1 MKALGLPALGG
12 LVGSAPNT
20 ASGFAPVRRK
30 NPANTEPIAPF
41 RIVLRDRT
49 LKPVNY
55 NVDRFDPEDD
65 VEEGRDRKRSRRADT
80 TRAKPRAEP
89 RAKPRAKRSPGDL
102 SDYEGG
108 SDAEDDENAVD
119 SDGGSDSD
127 SDSEVDPDPPSA
139 DFILYGGSLDKKY
152 EVPENRARANL
163 AAAKW
168 VNPSNWLEQFKI
180 NQKPINERRKA
191 RRLAEEEAARDKQER
206 KLKRKRGEG
215 AGPIAVLPGVAPE
228 SDKKDASGKAIFRKG
243 HYQVKGAKGTTRHRG
258 KCDGETECAKCGVTA
273 TSKWHGTDEKVCE
286 SCYNGAKVRI
296 CQSNLRVPPPHFPP
310 HLSSSR
316 RLATATSAPGAAPKT
331 PRTGTSPRASCSAT
345 TARR

>member
-12 LVGSAPNT
+12 IVGSAPNT
-20 ASGFAPVRRK
+20 ASGFVPVRRK

-41 RIVLRDRT
+41 RIILRDRT

-55 NVDRFDPEDD
+55 NVDSFDPEDD

-80 TRAKPRAEP
+80 TRAKPRA
-89 RAKPRAKRSPGDL
+89 KPRAKRSPSDL
-102 SDYEGG
+102 SGYEGA

-119 SDGGSDSD
+119 SDGGSNSD

-163 AAAKW
+163 TAAMW
-168 VNPSNWLEQFKI
+168 VNGTNWLEQTKLYFK
-180 NQKPINERRKA
+180 ECRDRTKA
-191 RRLAEEEAARDKQER
+191 RRLAEEEAACDKQER

-215 AGPIAVLPGVAPE
+215 AGPIVVLPGVAPK
-228 SDKKDASGKAIFRKG
+228 SDKKDANGKVIHRQG
-243 HYQVKGAKGTTRHRG
+243 HYTVKGASGKFRV

-273 TSKWHGTDEKVCE
+273 TGKWYGTDEKLCN
-286 SCYNGAKVRI
+286 SCYLGAKVRI
-296 CQSNLRVPPPHFPP
+296 CRSHLRVPPPHFPP
-310 HLSSSR
+310 HRSSSS
-316 RLATATSAPGAAPKT
+316 RLATATPAPGAAPKT

-345 TARR
+345 TARW

>member
-65 VEEGRDRKRSRRADT
+65 VEQGRDRKRSRRADT
-80 TRAKPRAEP
+80 TRAKPCAKP

-168 VNPSNWLEQFKI
+168 VNPSNWVEQFKI

-191 RRLAEEEAARDKQER
+191 RRLAEEEAARDKEER

-215 AGPIAVLPGVAPE
+215 AGPIVVLPGVAPK
-228 SDKKDASGKAIFRKG
+228 SDKKDADGKVIHRQA
-243 HYQVKGAKGTTRHRG
+243 HYTVKGAKGVGRA

-273 TSKWHGTDEKVCE
+273 TGKWHGTDEKVCH
-286 SCYNGAKVRI
+286 SCYLGAKVRI
-296 CQSNLRVPPPHFPP
+296 CRSHLRVPLLHFPP
-310 HLSSSR
+310 HRSSSR
-316 RLATATSAPGAAPKT
+316 RLATATSAPAAAPRT
-331 PRTGTSPRASCSAT
+331 PPTGTPPRASCSAT
-345 TARR
+345 TARW

>member
-55 NVDRFDPEDD
+55 NVDSFDPEDD
-65 VEEGRDRKRSRRADT
+65 VEQGRDRKRSRRADT
-80 TRAKPRAEP
+80 TRAKPCAKP

-127 SDSEVDPDPPSA
+127 SDSWVDPDPPSA

-168 VNPSNWLEQFKI
+168 VNPSNWVEQFKI

-191 RRLAEEEAARDKQER
+191 RRLAEEEAARDKQEQ

-215 AGPIAVLPGVAPE
+215 AGPIVVLPGVAPK
-228 SDKKDASGKAIFRKG
+228 SDKKDASGKAIVRKA
-243 HYQVKGAKGTTRHRG
+243 HYTVKGAKGVGRA

-273 TSKWHGTDEKVCE
+273 TSTWHGTDEKVCH
-286 SCYNGAKVRI
+286 SCYLGAKVRI
-296 CQSNLRVPPPHFPP
+296 CRSHLRVPLLHFPP
-310 HLSSSR
+310 HRSSSR
-316 RLATATSAPGAAPKT
+316 RLATATSAPGAD
-331 PRTGTSPRASCSAT
+331 PRTPPTGTTPRASCSAT

>member
-65 VEEGRDRKRSRRADT
+65 VEEGRDRKRSRRAGATRTDT
-80 TRAKPRAEP
+80 TRAKP
-89 RAKPRAKRSPGDL
+89 RAKPRAKRSPGDVSGNL
-102 SDYEGG
+102 
-108 SDAEDDENAVD
+108 SDAEDDDNAVD

-163 AAAKW
+163 TAAMW
-168 VNPSNWLEQFKI
+168 VNGTSWLEQTKLYFK
-180 NQKPINERRKA
+180 ECRDRTKA
-191 RRLAEEEAARDKQER
+191 RRLAEEEAARDKEER

-215 AGPIAVLPGVAPE
+215 AGPIVVLPGVAPK
-228 SDKKDASGKAIFRKG
+228 SDKKDANGKAIFRVG
-243 HYQVKGAKGTTRHRG
+243 HYTVKGAKGKSRA

-273 TSKWHGTDEKVCE
+273 TSTWHGRDEKTCH
-286 SCYNGAKVRI
+286 SCYLGAKVRI
-296 CQSNLRVPPPHFPP
+296 CQSHLRVPLLHFPP

-316 RLATATSAPGAAPKT
+316 RLATATPAPGAAAKT
-331 PRTGTSPRASCSAT
+331 PRTGSAPRASCSAT